1 MTVQAS
7 SAKAR
12 GTVLL
17 EEFERF
23 VPRID
28 GFDDGE
34 LFEFIT
40 AIHLVVHYFQITKR
54 KFERK
59 QLSQSA
65 SLVACLRELRA
76 EYAGKN
82 ESFAFAIFVV
92 SAHFESH
99 YLDGPDAKLVHD
111 LTALH
116 IYRPFPLGSAAP
128 LIAAG
133 HGDPGAR
140 SADR

>member
-1 MTVQAS
+1 LASVIVQSS
-7 SAKAR
+7 SAKSR

-40 AIHLVVHYFQITKR
+40 AVHLVVHYFQLTKR
-54 KFERK
+54 KFERT

-65 SLVACLRELRA
+65 SLIACLEDLHA
-76 EYAGKN
+76 EYVRKN
-82 ESFAFAIFVV
+82 ESIAFAIFIAL
-92 SAHFESH
+92 AHFESH
-99 YLDGPDAKLVHD
+99 YLDEPDAKLVHD

-116 IYRPFPLGSAAP
+116 IYRPFPLGPAAR

-133 HGDPGAR
+133 RVRP
-140 SADR
+140 ADR